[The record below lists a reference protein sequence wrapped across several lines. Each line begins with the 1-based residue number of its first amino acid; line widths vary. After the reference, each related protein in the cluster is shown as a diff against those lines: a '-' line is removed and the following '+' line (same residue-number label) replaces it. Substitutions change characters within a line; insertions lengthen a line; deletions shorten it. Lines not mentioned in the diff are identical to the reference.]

1 MSKSGYFLS
10 TESEVLEFWAR
21 EEEMCYHQAVWKF
34 KWTTRHVRARNIYWW
49 AYMGVMLLE
58 GIRKEGAR
66 RGLSPRTI
74 KTYFHCV
81 QKFLKSNKKELK
93 FITKKDVEDY
103 LFMLVDKGRPG
114 NTINVYLN
122 AIKFFFDKVL
132 KRQLTVNIAY
142 SKTPK
147 TLPVFL
153 TKEETI
159 RLFSAIGNKKHQ
171 LMIKLMYA
179 TGMRV
184 SELASLKVKD
194 FQFDQNYG
202 WVRQGKGRKDR
213 LFVIAVKLKEELL
226 GWVEEKGLD
235 FEDWLFPGQGRGH
248 ISAQTIYLIVK
259 KATKKARIRKKVHPH
274 TLRHSFATHLI
285 QNGYAVTEVQPL
297 MGHSK
302 METTMIY
309 LHMASPNLL
318 RIESPFDSLSKQK
331 DLNNS

>member
-1 MSKSGYFLS
+1 
-10 TESEVLEFWAR
+10 
-21 EEEMCYHQAVWKF
+21 
-34 KWTTRHVRARNIYWW
+34 
-49 AYMGVMLLE
+49 MLLE
-58 GIRKEGAR
+58 GIRKEGMR

-81 QKFLKSNKKELK
+81 QKFLRINKKELK
-93 FITKKDVEDY
+93 FITKKDVENY
-103 LFMLVDKGRPG
+103 LFGLMEKGRPG
-114 NTINVYLN
+114 NTVNVYLN

-132 KRQLTVNIAY
+132 KRQLTVNITY

-147 TLPVFL
+147 HLPEFL
-153 TKEETI
+153 TKEEVV
-159 RLFSAIGNKKHQ
+159 RLFEVIKNQKHL

-194 FQFDQNYG
+194 FEFDQNYG
-202 WVRQGKGRKDR
+202 WVRKGKGNKDR
-213 LFVIAVKLKEELL
+213 LFVIAAKLKEELL
-226 GWVEEKGLD
+226 MWIKEGKLD
-235 FEDWLFPGQGRGH
+235 FEDWLFSGQGRGH
-248 ISAQTIYLIVK
+248 ISAQTIYVIVK
-259 KATKKARIRKKVHPH
+259 RATKDAGIKKKVHPH

-297 MGHSK
+297 LGHSK

-318 RIESPFDSLSKQK
+318 NVKSPLDSLKETA
-331 DLNNS
+331 NNSLKIETFK

>member
-1 MSKSGYFLS
+1 
-10 TESEVLEFWAR
+10 
-21 EEEMCYHQAVWKF
+21 
-34 KWTTRHVRARNIYWW
+34 
-49 AYMGVMLLE
+49 MGVMLLE
-58 GIRKEGAR
+58 GIRKEGMR

-81 QKFLKSNKKELK
+81 QKFLRINKKELK
-93 FITKKDVEDY
+93 FITKKDVENY
-103 LFMLVDKGRPG
+103 LFGLMEKGRPG
-114 NTINVYLN
+114 NTVNVYLN

-132 KRQLTVNIAY
+132 KRQLTVNITY

-147 TLPVFL
+147 HLPEFL
-153 TKEETI
+153 TKEEVV
-159 RLFSAIGNKKHQ
+159 RLFEVIKNQKHL

-194 FQFDQNYG
+194 FEFDQNYG
-202 WVRQGKGRKDR
+202 WVRKGKGNKDR
-213 LFVIAVKLKEELL
+213 LFVIAAKLKEELL
-226 GWVEEKGLD
+226 MWIKEGKLD
-235 FEDWLFPGQGRGH
+235 FEDWLFSGQGRGH
-248 ISAQTIYLIVK
+248 ISAQTIYVIVK
-259 KATKKARIRKKVHPH
+259 RATKDAGIKKKVHPH

-297 MGHSK
+297 LGHSK

-318 RIESPFDSLSKQK
+318 NVKSPLDSLKETA
-331 DLNNS
+331 NNSLKIETFK